1 MTAPTTVAPNPFE
14 KYDSK
19 CLYDMAIVNR
29 PFIDLVNSLAGTT
42 DISEWEVYFKDTPRS
57 HEEHHAGFEVMLP
70 YGMLSVILWVRQGWV
85 YNPQIQKSV
94 PTGHYNAY
102 ADVALRLPP
111 VPIKTNYY
119 DTQIIHS
126 DARSR
131 NIANGAATIDEL
143 GIENGKFNK
152 KFATASKTLA
162 KVITDLRQ
170 GDFTIIDQSLKRA
183 ADCTSN
189 KDVMPVVYQTLVASG
204 HFDDRQKQMLR
215 HLFKDAGLL

>member
-29 PFIDLVNSLAGTT
+29 PFIDLANSLAGTT
-42 DISEWEVYFKDTPRS
+42 DISEWEVRFKDAPISSTA
-57 HEEHHAGFEVMLP
+57 EFEVMLP
-70 YGMLSVILWVRQGWV
+70 YGMLSVILRARQGWT
-85 YNPQIQKSV
+85 YDPKMQKSV
-94 PTGHYNAY
+94 GQGAYSAY
-102 ADVALRLPP
+102 ADVVLRLPP

-152 KFATASKTLA
+152 KFATASKALA
-162 KVITDLRQ
+162 KVITNLRQ
-170 GDFTIIDQSLKRA
+170 GNFTIIDQSLKRA
-183 ADCTSN
+183 ANCTNN